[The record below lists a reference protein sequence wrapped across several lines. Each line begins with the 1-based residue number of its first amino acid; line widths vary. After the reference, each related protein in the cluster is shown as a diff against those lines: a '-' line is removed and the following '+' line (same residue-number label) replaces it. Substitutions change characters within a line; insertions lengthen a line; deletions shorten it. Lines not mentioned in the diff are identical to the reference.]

1 MRIACILALVAMLA
15 ACGSGGA
22 QKIPRLDFGYDTSA
36 PLEYQDRGV
45 LARTPRVAVHDVSFS
60 SGGRRIQGLL
70 IVPPGSHRR
79 PAVVFVH
86 SSGGDRQELLAPA
99 AALAARGL
107 VALTLT
113 EPSASPSA
121 PAGTQGGRI
130 RQQRDL
136 VVSDVVAVRRAVD
149 ALRTLPQVDPARVG
163 YLGWSAGG
171 RLGTFVTAADPR
183 VRALVLLSAGAD
195 PVSRFVAHSP
205 KALRGEVRSDLG
217 SVDPLRY
224 IPRARGAVLLED
236 GTKDKVVP
244 HEALVNVIHAAPKG
258 TRVRWY
264 SAGHALNRQAY
275 EDAFAWLQQR
285 LG

>member
-1 MRIACILALVAMLA
+1 MLGLVAMLA
-15 ACGSGGA
+15 ACGGSGTRS
-22 QKIPRLDFGYDTSA
+22 IPRLDFGYDASA
-36 PLEYQDRGV
+36 PLQYRDLGV
-45 LARTPRVAVHDVSFS
+45 LARTSRVAVHDVSFS
-60 SGGRRIQGLL
+60 SDGKRIQGLL
-70 IVPPGSHRR
+70 IVPPGSRRR

-86 SSGGDRQELLAPA
+86 STGGDRQELLAPA
-99 AALAARGL
+99 AALAARGI
-107 VALTLT
+107 VTLTLT
-113 EPSASPSA
+113 EPSASSPA
-121 PAGTQGGRI
+121 PAGTRKGRI

-149 ALRTLPQVDPARVG
+149 ALRALPQVDPARVG

-195 PVSRFVAHSP
+195 PVSTFVAHTPTS
-205 KALRGEVRSDLG
+205 LRTELRSDLG

-224 IPRARGAVLLED
+224 ISRARGAVLLED

-244 HEALVNVIHAAPKG
+244 HEALVNVIHAAPQG

-264 SAGHALNRQAY
+264 AAGHALNRQAY